1 MLNRRILRVKA
12 MQALYGHF
20 TAVESLRE
28 VKRNELEEMHALDP
42 AKHDFADKALF
53 EERKKQAVKLFND
66 NILTG
71 KVGQADGV
79 EAEVIE
85 NVNEALSEY
94 ESLVQKEARAR
105 KNDMMKEA
113 ERLQDTYIKLLL
125 LPIEIEQ
132 REKLDSE
139 KEDKAYIA
147 KEKKIYPFIGNE
159 LVKLLKESELLQ
171 KEAARASVSWDN
183 EHDEI
188 KAWYREQIRTADA
201 LQHFFGGQKPE
212 DLPENDIVLE
222 LFKRLV
228 FKNEA
233 IVSFLEAN
241 HLHWTENQ
249 PIVKSMVVKTI
260 KALQDGED
268 FELAELTKNGEE
280 DFKFL
285 ERLFMDTIN
294 QNEFLEEMI
303 QSKTMNWD
311 VDRIALT
318 DRVILKIALVEMMN
332 SPSIPVKVTINE
344 AIEISKMYST
354 PKSKQFVNGVL
365 DVLSNEL
372 TSSGKI
378 RKSGRGLIDNK

>member
-1 MLNRRILRVKA
+1 

-28 VKRNELEEMHALDP
+28 MKRNELEEMHALDP

-53 EERKKQAVKLFND
+53 EERKKQAAKLFNE

-71 KVGQADGV
+71 KVNETNGI

-85 NVNEALSEY
+85 NVNEALNSY
-94 ESLVQKEARAR
+94 ENLVQKEARVR

-113 ERLQDTYIKLLL
+113 QRLQDTYIKLLL

-147 KEKKIYPFIGNE
+147 KEKKAYPFIGNDIIRR
-159 LVKLLKESELLQ
+159 LKESELLQ
-171 KEAARASVSWDN
+171 KEAARSSVSWDN

-188 KAWYREQIRTADA
+188 KTWYREQIRTSEA
-201 LQHFFGGQKPE
+201 LGHFFGGKKLP
-212 DLPENDIVLE
+212 DLPENDIVFE
-222 LFKRLV
+222 LFKRV
-228 FKNEA
+228 MFKNEA
-233 IVSFLEAN
+233 ITSFLEST
-241 HLHWTENQ
+241 HLHWAENQ
-249 PIVKSMVVKTI
+249 PIIKSMVVKTI
-260 KALQDGED
+260 KGLQDGED
-268 FELAELTKNGEE
+268 LELAELTKNGEE

-285 ERLFMDTIN
+285 ERLFTDTIKHN
-294 QNEFLEEMI
+294 DFLEEII

-332 SPSIPVKVTINE
+332 APSIPVKVTINE

>member
-1 MLNRRILRVKA
+1 

-20 TAVESLRE
+20 TAVESLKE

-42 AKHDFADKALF
+42 AKHDFADKGLF
-53 EERKKQAVKLFND
+53 EARKKEAVKLFNQ
-66 NILTG
+66 NLLSG
-71 KVGQADGV
+71 KVDNPGD
-79 EAEVIE
+79 AEEEVVV
-85 NVNEALSEY
+85 NVNAALTEY
-94 ESLVQKEARAR
+94 ENQVQKEARVR

-113 ERLQDTYIKLLL
+113 ERIQDIYLKLLL

-147 KEKKIYPFIGNE
+147 KEKKKYPFIGNKI
-159 LVKLLKESELLQ
+159 VQQLKESELLR
-171 KEAARASVSWDN
+171 KEVARSSISWDT
-183 EHDEI
+183 EQQEI
-188 KAWYREQIRTADA
+188 KSWYRDQIRTAEPLA
-201 LQHFFGGQKPE
+201 HFFGGQKSE
-212 DLPENDIVLE
+212 DTSDNDIVLE
-222 LFKRLV
+222 LFKRIV

-233 IVSFLEAN
+233 IASYLESSQ
-241 HLHWTENQ
+241 LQWEENQ
-249 PIVKSMVVKTI
+249 PILKSMVVKTI
-260 KALQDGED
+260 KALQDGEQL
-268 FELAELTKNGEE
+268 ELAELTKNGED

-285 ERLFMDTIN
+285 ERLFMDVIN
-294 QNEFLEEMI
+294 QNEFLEEII
-303 QSKTMNWD
+303 QSKTLNWD